1 LAKEKPRF
9 GRFGYPEKMEYW
21 AVVWGTIIM
30 GVTGLMIW
38 FKLGTTHWLPRWCVD
53 VATTVHY
60 YEAILA
66 CLAIVVWHFYDVIF
80 DPDVYPLNRAC
91 VDGRV
96 SPQWY
101 ADEHPLDEPPAQSL
115 TTQTQSTT
123 FPSMKTESDRS
134 GITTPITNGRVG
146 ERAAWLN
153 GGKALCDVLPVP
165 PKEVRRLV
173 LLGAPGVGKGTQAE
187 LLHQWCGACHLSTGD
202 IFRAAKGLPP
212 GQRTP
217 AIESALAYMA
227 RGELV
232 PDETVLALV
241 CERIGCLRCTG
252 GFLLDGF
259 PRTVAQ
265 AEALDRLLK
274 AEDLP
279 LTAVIDYELP
289 LDQIVERLAGRRV
302 CAGCKGVFHVTGQ
315 QSSPETCS
323 HCGGKLYQREDD
335 RPEAIRVRMEA
346 YRRSTEPLMAFYRQ
360 RGLLLTISAEG
371 TPPEILQ
378 RTVAA
383 LASRPHYAQ

>member
-1 LAKEKPRF
+1 
-9 GRFGYPEKMEYW
+9 
-21 AVVWGTIIM
+21 
-30 GVTGLMIW
+30 
-38 FKLGTTHWLPRWCVD
+38 
-53 VATTVHY
+53 
-60 YEAILA
+60 
-66 CLAIVVWHFYDVIF
+66 
-80 DPDVYPLNRAC
+80 
-91 VDGRV
+91 
-96 SPQWY
+96 
-101 ADEHPLDEPPAQSL
+101 
-115 TTQTQSTT
+115 
-123 FPSMKTESDRS
+123 
-134 GITTPITNGRVG
+134 
-146 ERAAWLN
+146 
-153 GGKALCDVLPVP
+153 
-165 PKEVRRLV
+165 
-173 LLGAPGVGKGTQAE
+173 
-187 LLHQWCGACHLSTGD
+187 
-202 IFRAAKGLPP
+202 
-212 GQRTP
+212 
-217 AIESALAYMA
+217 
-227 RGELV
+227 
-232 PDETVLALV
+232 VLALV